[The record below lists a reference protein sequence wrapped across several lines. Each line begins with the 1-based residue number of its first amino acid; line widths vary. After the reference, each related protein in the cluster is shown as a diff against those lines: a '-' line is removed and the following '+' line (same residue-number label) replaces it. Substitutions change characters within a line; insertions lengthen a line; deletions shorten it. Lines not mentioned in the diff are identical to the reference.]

1 MFDRETGGML
11 EYLHLRPELGAF
23 DRAIRERIEHAAAFE
38 DERFAHARSVERD
51 PRTGAVVIVS
61 EFVAGN
67 RLSDLLDGVDDGSEG
82 GAAPGIDAA
91 LGFLLE
97 VLPALAALNTAT
109 GLTHGAVGPGR
120 IVVTATGQVILLDW
134 MYAQA
139 LERLRLNRDRLWR
152 ELGLAT
158 PVSAGAGRFDGGAD
172 VGQAALTAVMI
183 VMGRLLRVD
192 EYPYGL
198 TALVSE
204 VVDIAQIRGSARFAT
219 GLQRF
224 LHRALP
230 LPGSRPFLSAD
241 EAGAVLR
248 QLAREIGVTSCRT
261 ALASFVS
268 EFNRV
273 RELEES
279 AADGKRPAGDT
290 PDAARDAWP
299 SEGPPGD
306 STDAAKNV
314 SASMEVEITLDDVLS
329 ESATGQD
336 ALDAEPI
343 PYEISLG
350 AQDGDA
356 LLVVHSAHAGPVED
370 QPDPAAIDPI
380 LEALRFIPPPAQQEP
395 LPELDP
401 TAAADV
407 IDASAPAVITADPVW
422 AEAAAPSIEASID
435 ARAALPV
442 DIPTAESAAAL
453 ADTITALLGGSSTPA
468 EPELRT
474 ASVPPEIDDT
484 PAPAVSAIV
493 PEPTAPQAGH
503 LSQVPPAPA
512 QNLPLEAPPAP
523 PQFVAPLPANLAPE
537 PPHLAQAAPAP
548 PGEALYVI
556 PAPVQTEPVPMP
568 PEPEPVHTAPATA
581 PATSV
586 PPPRQRR
593 RGAKGDRDKLRSIA
607 KPAPAAAPPRP
618 APAPAAMPYY
628 PPVFDPRQPPTAPAA
643 TWTPVAPRAVVAPP
657 VILPKPPPPAAA
669 VRVKTEAPAGYA
681 PPQRRGGHHESS
693 EINPTPYVER
703 GTPAKPSS
711 LYWKIGA
718 AAALVLAVGAGAI
731 VRPYLTGPAPAEVVP
746 ASTPAAAPALKA
758 GPAAAAG
765 SLNLV
770 TQPPGTRVLLD
781 GAPAGETPL
790 TIESVS
796 PGRHTITFVT
806 SSGSVRK
813 TVRVEAGKTASLDVP
828 VFSGWI
834 AVFAPVL
841 LEIAENGR
849 SIGTSEQGRL
859 MLAPGR
865 HQLTFTNRDL
875 GYISSQTVD
884 VEPGEERSVNIL
896 PTGELSLNA
905 LPWAEVWIDGQKTGD
920 TPIANL
926 PVPLGTHE
934 IVFKNPQY
942 PDRRVTTTVRAN
954 APSAAAVDF
963 TKSPSP

>member
-11 EYLHLRPELGAF
+11 EHLHLRPELAAF
-23 DRAIRERIEHAAAFE
+23 DRTIHARMAHAAPFE
-38 DERFAHARSVERD
+38 DERFARARSVERD
-51 PRTGAVVIVS
+51 PRSGAVVIVS

-67 RLSDLLDGVDDGSEG
+67 RLSDLLDGIDDGSEG
-82 GAAPGIDAA
+82 VTAPGIDAA

-97 VLPALAALNTAT
+97 ILPALAALNAAT
-109 GLTHGAVGPGR
+109 GLTHGAIGPGR
-120 IVVTATGQVILLDW
+120 IVVTTTGQVILLDW

-158 PVSAGAGRFDGGAD
+158 PVSAGVGRFDASAD

-183 VMGRLLRVD
+183 VIGRLLRVD
-192 EYPYGL
+192 EYPDGL

-230 LPGSRPFLSAD
+230 LPGSRPFLNAE
-241 EAGAVLR
+241 EAGTVLR
-248 QLAREIGVTSCRT
+248 QLAREIGITSCRT

-273 RELEES
+273 RELEETAADWERPS
-279 AADGKRPAGDT
+279 VGAADGAMEG
-290 PDAARDAWP
+290 WL
-299 SEGPPGD
+299 SEAPPGD
-306 STDAAKNV
+306 ATDAAKDV

-329 ESATGQD
+329 EAATSQD
-336 ALDAEPI
+336 ALDADLV

-350 AQDGDA
+350 AQEDDA
-356 LLVVHSAHAGPVED
+356 LLLLDAQGDPVDDQADHAT
-370 QPDPAAIDPI
+370 IDPV
-380 LEALRFIPPPAQQEP
+380 LEALRFIPPP
-395 LPELDP
+395 LPEPD
-401 TAAADV
+401 TTEAAEVAAA
-407 IDASAPAVITADPVW
+407 AAPAPIAADPVW
-422 AEAAAPSIEASID
+422 EAAPPSDEASID
-435 ARAALPV
+435 APAALPHHV
-442 DIPTAESAAAL
+442 STAESAAAL
-453 ADTITALLGGSSTPA
+453 ADTIAALLGGPSAPA
-468 EPELRT
+468 EPEPI
-474 ASVPPEIDDT
+474 ASVPPEIACT
-484 PAPAVSAIV
+484 AAAISAIV
-493 PEPTAPQAGH
+493 PEPTVPRDADR
-503 LSQVPPAPA
+503 SQVPPAPA
-512 QNLPLEAPPAP
+512 QPVVVEASAELVASDSARAVPEVAKAPPTPPEQPVYVVPAATQAEPVSIPAEPQAP
-523 PQFVAPLPANLAPE
+523 APLPTT
-537 PPHLAQAAPAP
+537 AASL
-548 PGEALYVI
+548 PG
-556 PAPVQTEPVPMP
+556 
-568 PEPEPVHTAPATA
+568 
-581 PATSV
+581 
-586 PPPRQRR
+586 QRR

-607 KPAPAAAPPRP
+607 KPTPAAAPPPRP

-628 PPVFDPRQPPTAPAA
+628 PPVFDLRQPPTAPEA
-643 TWTPVAPRAVVAPP
+643 TWTPVAQRAVVAPP
-657 VILPKPPPPAAA
+657 VILPKPPPPPAA

-681 PPQRRGGHHESS
+681 PPVRRGAPHESS
-693 EINPTPYVER
+693 EINPRPYVAPP
-703 GTPAKPSS
+703 TPPRPSS
-711 LYWKIGA
+711 RYWKIGA

-731 VRPYLTGPAPAEVVP
+731 VRPYLTGPPPAEVVP
-746 ASTPAAAPALKA
+746 ASAPPAAPALKA
-758 GPAAAAG
+758 APAVAAG

-770 TQPPGTRVLLD
+770 TQPPGARVLLD

-796 PGRHTITFVT
+796 PGRHTVTFVT

-828 VFSGWI
+828 VYSGWI

-849 SIGTSEQGRL
+849 SIGTSELGRL

-865 HQLTFTNRDL
+865 HQLTFSNRDL
-875 GYISSQTVD
+875 GYTSSQAVD
-884 VEPGEERSVNIL
+884 IESGEERSVNIM

-905 LPWAEVWIDGQKTGD
+905 LPWAEIWIDGQKTGD

-926 PVPLGTHE
+926 RVPLGTHE

-963 TKSPSP
+963 TKSPTP

>member
-11 EYLHLRPELGAF
+11 EHLHLRPELGAF

-38 DERFAHARSVERD
+38 DERFARARSIERD
-51 PRTGAVVIVS
+51 PRSGAVVIAS

-67 RLSDLLDGVDDGSEG
+67 RLSDLLDAVGDGSEG
-82 GAAPGIDAA
+82 ATAPGIDAA

-97 VLPALAALNTAT
+97 ALPALAALNAAT

-134 MYAQA
+134 MYAHA
-139 LERLRLNRDRLWR
+139 LERLRLNRERLWR
-152 ELGLAT
+152 ELGLAM
-158 PVSAGAGRFDGGAD
+158 PIIAGPSRFDGRAD
-172 VGQAALTAVMI
+172 VGQAALTAMMI
-183 VMGRLLRVD
+183 VIGRLLRVD
-192 EYPYGL
+192 EYPDGL

-230 LPGSRPFLSAD
+230 LPGSRPFLSAE
-241 EAGAVLR
+241 EAGTVLR

-279 AADGKRPAGDT
+279 AADWEHPAGEPTETASDT
-290 PDAARDAWP
+290 WASDA
-299 SEGPPGD
+299 PPGD
-306 STDAAKNV
+306 ATNAAKDV
-314 SASMEVEITLDDVLS
+314 SASMEVEITLDDELS
-329 ESATGQD
+329 EAATSED

-350 AQDGDA
+350 AHDDDA
-356 LLVVHSAHAGPVED
+356 LLVLDPGHAGPADD
-370 QPDPAAIDPI
+370 QPDPV
-380 LEALRFIPPPAQQEP
+380 LEALRYIPPPAQRESHSEP
-395 LPELDP
+395 NA
-401 TAAADV
+401 TAAVDV
-407 IDASAPAVITADPVW
+407 VAAGAPAALTADPVW
-422 AEAAAPSIEASID
+422 AEAASPSVEASVEP
-435 ARAALPV
+435 ATALPAEV
-442 DIPTAESAAAL
+442 ATAESAAAL
-453 ADTITALLGGSSTPA
+453 ADTITALLGGFSAPP
-468 EPELRT
+468 EPEHRAASAGHET
-474 ASVPPEIDDT
+474 ASTAPPTVSAILPAPTAPHAADPSPVT
-484 PAPAVSAIV
+484 PAPVQ
-493 PEPTAPQAGH
+493 P
-503 LSQVPPAPA
+503 
-512 QNLPLEAPPAP
+512 LPVDAPPAP
-523 PQFVAPLPANLAPE
+523 PQFVAPLPANPASGQPQF
-537 PPHLAQAAPAP
+537 AQATPTP
-548 PGEALYVI
+548 PEVALYVI
-556 PAPVQTEPVPMP
+556 PPVLAEPMP
-568 PEPEPVHTAPATA
+568 PEPRHVQPAPVPAPTTAG
-581 PATSV
+581 S
-586 PPPRQRR
+586 PPRQRR

-607 KPAPAAAPPRP
+607 KPAPVPAAPPRP
-618 APAPAAMPYY
+618 APAPTAMPYY
-628 PPVFDPRQPPTAPAA
+628 PPVLDLRQPSTAPAA
-643 TWTPVAPRAVVAPP
+643 TWTPVAPRAVVAPA

-681 PPQRRGGHHESS
+681 PRPRRGEQHDAG

-703 GTPAKPSS
+703 RPPPKASS

-731 VRPYLTGPAPAEVVP
+731 VRPYLTGRPPAAVVP
-746 ASTPAAAPALKA
+746 ASAPAAAPALKA
-758 GPAAAAG
+758 PPAVAAG

-770 TQPPGTRVLLD
+770 TQPPGARVLLD

-828 VFSGWI
+828 VYSGWI

-875 GYISSQTVD
+875 GYTSSETVD
-884 VEPGEERSVNIL
+884 IEPGEERSVNIL

-926 PVPLGTHE
+926 RVPLGTHE

-942 PDRRVTTTVRAN
+942 PDRRVTATVRAN

-963 TKSPSP
+963 TKPPSP